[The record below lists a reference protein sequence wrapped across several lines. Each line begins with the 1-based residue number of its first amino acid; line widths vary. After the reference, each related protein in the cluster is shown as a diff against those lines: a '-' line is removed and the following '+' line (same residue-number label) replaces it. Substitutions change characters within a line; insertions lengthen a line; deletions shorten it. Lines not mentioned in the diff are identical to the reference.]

1 MKTLLEI
8 IASTLAI
15 ITTTAIYILTCDVG
29 GLALGIAIYVTI
41 FGALGLVAALGV
53 IVFSGTPEE
62 SIEGDLREC
71 RKVGGAKK
79 E

>member
-1 MKTLLEI
+1 VLLET
-8 IASTLAI
+8 IASALAI
-15 ITTTAIYILTCDVG
+15 ITTSAIYTLTCEIGALALWVAVYTAVFGGG
-29 GLALGIAIYVTI
+29 GLVI
-41 FGALGLVAALGV
+41 ALGV
-53 IVFSGTPEE
+53 TVFSGTPEE

>member
-1 MKTLLEI
+1 VI
-8 IASTLAI
+8 
-15 ITTTAIYILTCDVG
+15 
-29 GLALGIAIYVTI
+29 
-41 FGALGLVAALGV
+41 ALGV